1 MTKSFTLF
9 HSNPYG
15 WIVVA
20 VLFLVLSLVMVSRTT
35 IGLLIPTWEQ
45 ELGWDRTFI
54 STGGAVML
62 VVMAVFSPLAGLSLD
77 RLGPRAINVAGLLI
91 VGLAMLLTAGMSAG
105 WHYILIFGVLGGS
118 GFAAFSAPL
127 IGTVVSL
134 YFEDHRGL
142 ATGVASSGATG
153 GQLVLMPLLAV
164 SVAAIGWRESF
175 VALSVLLAAT
185 AVLTWLLIKRRAG
198 AGRSL
203 GENRAGSTVWA
214 HLSFL
219 ARSRT
224 FWLLGLGFVVC
235 GFTTVGAIR
244 IHLLPY
250 AAACGFPPVQSATAF
265 GVLATFSAIGMIG
278 YGALSDRYHRPVLLG
293 SVYFLRAFC
302 FLLLMQIAGDVPL
315 LFIFAIVFGIFDFST
330 FPIVA
335 NIVSTHIGLRIM
347 GLTMGLL
354 FAFHSIGGA
363 LGSFMGGWLFD
374 SFAQYDWMW
383 LLSFALSLS
392 AAFMSLF
399 ILETRGRD
407 MAPVPAA
414 G

>member
-1 MTKSFTLF
+1 MFLQLF
-9 HSNPYG
+9 RSNPYG

-35 IGLLIPTWEQ
+35 IGLLIPTWEE
-45 ELGWDRTFI
+45 ELGWGRTFI

-62 VVMAVFSPLAGLSLD
+62 VMMAVCSPLAGLALD
-77 RLGPRAINVAGLLI
+77 RIGARTVNVAGLL
-91 VGLAMLLTAGMSAG
+91 VVALAMLLTAGMSAG
-105 WHYILIFGVLGGS
+105 WHYILVFGVIGGI
-118 GFAAFSAPL
+118 GFSAISAPL
-127 IGTVVSL
+127 VGTVVSM
-134 YFEDHRGL
+134 YFEDRRGL

-164 SVAAIGWRESF
+164 SVSAIGWRPSF
-175 VALSVLLAAT
+175 VILAALLAAT
-185 AVLTWLLIKRRAG
+185 TVLTWMLIKRRG
-198 AGRSL
+198 TVSL
-203 GENRAGSTVWA
+203 ESSHTAAGSTVWA
-214 HLSFL
+214 QLGYL
-219 ARSRT
+219 ARSRS
-224 FWLLGLGFVVC
+224 FWLMGLGYIVC
-235 GFTTVGAIR
+235 GFTTIGAIR
-244 IHLLPY
+244 IHFLPY
-250 AAACGFPPVQSATAF
+250 AASCGFPPIQSATAF

-278 YGALSDRYHRPVLLG
+278 YGALSDRFHRPLLLA

-302 FLLLMQIAGDVPL
+302 FLLLMYIAGDVPL
-315 LFIFAIVFGIFDFST
+315 LFLFATIFGIFDFST

-383 LLSFALSLS
+383 LLSFVLALM

-399 ILETRGRD
+399 IPETRGGGLVP
-407 MAPVPAA
+407 APAA